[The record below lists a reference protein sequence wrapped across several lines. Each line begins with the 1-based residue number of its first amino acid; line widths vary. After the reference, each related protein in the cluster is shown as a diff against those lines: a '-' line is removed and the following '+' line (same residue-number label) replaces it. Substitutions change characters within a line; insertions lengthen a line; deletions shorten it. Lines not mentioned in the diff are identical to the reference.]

1 MSWGFEQ
8 KFARL
13 INPRVPRTFLHLPA
27 ADGEIK
33 PNLLSAD
40 VLSTPADGF
49 IAKYCTNQE
58 DQEETAHGQ

>member
-13 INPRVPRTFLHLPA
+13 INPRVPRTFLHLSTA
-27 ADGEIK
+27 ADEIK
-33 PNLLSAD
+33 LNPHPAD
-40 VLSTPADGF
+40 VLPTPADGF

-58 DQEETAHGQ
+58 D